1 MFVGDSK
8 ISRQFR
14 RTALTS
20 IEQEFDV
27 DSRKNHLSPGFAIP
41 SVITTALETLNKASG
56 REVDRSVSG
65 FCLATCS
72 VYIHTSESLQ

>member
-8 ISRQFR
+8 ISRQFH
-14 RTALTS
+14 RTALNS

-56 REVDRSVSG
+56 
-65 FCLATCS
+65 
-72 VYIHTSESLQ
+72 